1 MKKILP
7 ISDAAALALHTMTI
21 MSAQP
26 QTTFSNA
33 KIASALRA
41 SSNHLSKVLQRLA
54 KSGLVR
60 SVRGPKGGFRITPR
74 WERITLLKIYEA
86 MEGAWKPAECLLGQ
100 QRCAI
105 GSSCLLGNLLHNMN
119 KQIRSALADTR
130 LSELV
135 SSLSPQYKNPKRR
148 GKKL

>member
-26 QTTFSNA
+26 KNTFSNA

-41 SSNHLSKVLQRLA
+41 SGNHLSKVLQRLA
-54 KSGLVR
+54 RCGLVH
-60 SVRGPKGGFRITPR
+60 SIRGPKGGFRITPR

-86 MEGAWKPAECLLGQ
+86 MDGEWKPMECLLGHQ
-100 QRCAI
+100 HCAI
-105 GSSCLLGNLLHNMN
+105 GNSCLLGNLLHNMN
-119 KQIRSALADTR
+119 KQICSTLANTH

-135 SSLSPQYKNPKRR
+135 YSLSPKYKNSKRR
-148 GKKL
+148 KK